1 MARTNPE
8 LDAEPLHS
16 ADEDSRHLNRRSYL
30 QLAGAAAATVGVS
43 TGVSTAAVT
52 DDMEVIDLEYDAYD
66 SPAELYAVNDNRSG
80 IPPTFVSEPTNG
92 TSTALRTE
100 FSGNQKTANV
110 EYRFTENGYEMPSEV
125 YTRFDV
131 YPEGI
136 RLGANDTVRLF
147 WLPLTNGTGSSGG
160 GGPNGTNGWSNA
172 IGFANRNN
180 SPAPEGYNFFSYSY
194 HMDGSGDFEMTSAPV
209 WMDQWNEIEGYIRC
223 NTFSGGQANR
233 DGVMRYW
240 LNGDLVYE
248 RTNFRM
254 TTSDSNL
261 IEGVGPLGYVVGS
274 NLSGS
279 ALLYDNHQIAIG
291 GIPDD
296 RDESPPYEDDPTLV
310 EPSEQSDYDERLSH
324 RAGSDEASYRL
335 YVEGDIVQSDWSQAT
350 YNETVEITAE
360 EYAIVEATTPVDSV
374 DGYFFNGEIV
384 AIDADP
390 SRSTIWLSGEQIDPE
405 DYPDSPADDTEA
417 EEPLENGILI
427 DGVGTTEPTRYTF
440 TVSGTVE
447 KSTDAGASI
456 NDTDVIENGSVTGQ
470 TAGWRDAFRFSGELE
485 ELTVDGPARV
495 LVNGETVDPADYGAE
510 YPQTLTVVGNG
521 SEAVYEATVDGTIT
535 IDEDTTGESVERR
548 SDESVSGE
556 ITRGVHRFRFAG
568 ELVDFEFETGETQ
581 VYLGSD
587 RIDPAT
593 YTAETRVLPHAIVID
608 NSESAEPTSYSFA
621 IDGAVVQ
628 SSYRDATI
636 DPEDAVE
643 GQSVTATA
651 AAGELDAYWFDG
663 DITDFS
669 MNGTATVDVTR
680 DIQES

>member
-8 LDAEPLHS
+8 LDAES
-16 ADEDSRHLNRRSYL
+16 AAEDSQSLNRRSYL
-30 QLAGAAAATVGVS
+30 QLAGAAAATIGVS
-43 TGVSTAAVT
+43 TGISTAAVT
-52 DDMEVIDLEYDAYD
+52 DDMEIIDLEYDAYD
-66 SPAELYAVNDNRSG
+66 SPGELYNVNDNRSG
-80 IPPTFVSEPTNG
+80 ILPTFVSEPTNG

-160 GGPNGTNGWSNA
+160 GGPNGSNGWSNA

-194 HMDGSGDFEMTSAPV
+194 HMDNSGDFEMTSAPV

-223 NTFSGGQANR
+223 NTFSGGRANR

-254 TTSDSNL
+254 TTSESNL
-261 IEGVGPLGYVVGS
+261 IEGAGPLGYVVGS
-274 NLSGS
+274 NLSGN

-291 GIPDD
+291 GIPAD

-310 EPSEQSDYDERLSH
+310 EPSEQADYDERLSH

-360 EYAIVEATTPVDSV
+360 EYAVVEATTPAESV

-390 SRSTIWLSGEQIDPE
+390 SRSTIWLSGEEIDPE
-405 DYPDSPADDTEA
+405 EYPDSPADDTDDETD
-417 EEPLENGILI
+417 EPLENGILI
-427 DGVGTTEPTRYTF
+427 DGVGTTEATRYTF
-440 TVSGTVE
+440 TVSGEVE
-447 KSTDAGASI
+447 KSTDDGASI
-456 NDTDVIENGSVTGQ
+456 NDSDVIQNGSVTGQ

-485 ELTVDGPARV
+485 ELTVDGSARV
-495 LVNGETVDPADYGAE
+495 IVNGDQVDPADYGAE
-510 YPQTLTVVGNG
+510 YPRTLTVVGNG
-521 SEAVYEATVDGTIT
+521 SGAVYEATVDGIIT
-535 IDEDTTGESVERR
+535 VDAEDTTDAGIERR
-548 SDESVSGE
+548 SDETVGGT
-556 ITRGVHRFRFAG
+556 IARGIHRFRFAG
-568 ELVDFEFETGETQ
+568 ELVDFEFATGETQ

-587 RIDPAT
+587 RIDPAA
-593 YTAETRVLPHAIVID
+593 YTAETSMLPHAIVID
-608 NSESAEPTSYSFA
+608 NSESAEPTPYSFA
-621 IDGAVVQ
+621 IDGEVVQ
-628 SSYRDATI
+628 SSFRDATI

-643 GQSVTATA
+643 GQSVTASA

-663 DITDFS
+663 DISDFS

-680 DIQES
+680 NIRDS